1 MLELADEWDLPM
13 LTNSYISVYSRPGCA
28 TTLPLDTCRP
38 VPDEVHMPRLRHWNI
53 NMARNT
59 HHTPLMSSSNWNVEN
74 LPYLLKASDLPAG
87 QVKVPHGST
96 GRAS

>member
-38 VPDEVHMPRLRHWNI
+38 VPDEVAH
-53 NMARNT
+53 A
-59 HHTPLMSSSNWNVEN
+59 E
-74 LPYLLKASDLPAG
+74 D
-87 QVKVPHGST
+87 
-96 GRAS
+96 